1 MMRRR
6 YPAWSATFVLVL
18 LSVASPATAQEARG
32 AAPPAQGRGGG
43 RGPQAPAVV
52 SPEVMADRR
61 IAFRIYAPQADA
73 VRLAA
78 GDIPGVGQTTQLTKG
93 ENGVWETTIGPIDP
107 GAYRY
112 NLNVDGVSTID
123 PRNPATSESNTNVWS
138 LVVVPGSDFM
148 DTKRVP
154 HGSVGAITYY
164 SSALGVFRRMKVYT
178 PPGYETGSAKY
189 PVFYLL
195 HGAGDSD
202 DAWSSVGRAGFIL
215 DNLIADGKAKPM
227 IVVMPHGHTRK
238 TTGGGG
244 GGGIVNGRTAN
255 DEFVSDFM
263 TDVLPYVEKNY
274 RVKAD
279 RASRAIAGL
288 SMGGNHTLLIG
299 IPHLDKFAYIGVY
312 SSGLIGGFPGLG
324 RGGAP
329 AAPPATPPAAPT
341 PTFEERH
348 LATLDN
354 AELEKGSEAVLV
366 QHGQGR
372 RPDHHDHLDRGHAEE
387 ARVQSDLQGESRRAH
402 VDQLA
407 QLPERVHAAAVPVTN
422 RVPRGSAGFR
432 KVPQGSVPRG
442 STGFRVQGSA
452 WFRRV
457 QHRTGRNGTLRNRT
471 LWNPAEPRGTPWN
484 LCNGRLLEAREHFA
498 VELRMLAP
506 RGG

>member
-154 HGSVGAITYY
+154 HGSVGAVTYY
-164 SSALGVFRRMKVYT
+164 STALGVFRRMKVYT

-244 GGGIVNGRTAN
+244 GG
-255 DEFVSDFM
+255 E
-263 TDVLPYVEKNY
+263 
-274 RVKAD
+274 
-279 RASRAIAGL
+279 
-288 SMGGNHTLLIG
+288 
-299 IPHLDKFAYIGVY
+299 
-312 SSGLIGGFPGLG
+312 SS
-324 RGGAP
+324 
-329 AAPPATPPAAPT
+329 
-341 PTFEERH
+341 
-348 LATLDN
+348 
-354 AELEKGSEAVLV
+354 
-366 QHGQGR
+366 
-372 RPDHHDHLDRGHAEE
+372 PD
-387 ARVQSDLQGESRRAH
+387 
-402 VDQLA
+402 
-407 QLPERVHAAAVPVTN
+407 
-422 RVPRGSAGFR
+422 
-432 KVPQGSVPRG
+432 
-442 STGFRVQGSA
+442 
-452 WFRRV
+452 
-457 QHRTGRNGTLRNRT
+457 
-471 LWNPAEPRGTPWN
+471 
-484 LCNGRLLEAREHFA
+484 
-498 VELRMLAP
+498 AP
-506 RGG
+506 RTTSS